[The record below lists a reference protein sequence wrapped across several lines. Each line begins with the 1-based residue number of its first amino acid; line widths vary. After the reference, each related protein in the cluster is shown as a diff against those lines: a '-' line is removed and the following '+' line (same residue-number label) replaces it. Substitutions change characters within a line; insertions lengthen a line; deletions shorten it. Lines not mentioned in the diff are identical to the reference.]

1 MARPL
6 RIQYP
11 GAWYHVTSRGNE
23 RRDIFSDDA
32 DRCRWLEILGESAS
46 IYGVEIHAYVLMS
59 NHFHLVVH
67 TPQANLNRFM
77 QRFNTT
83 YTVYFN
89 RRHSRSGHL
98 FQGRY
103 KALLVDADS
112 YLLELSRYVHLNPVR
127 VKRNASLRLS
137 EKREVLQR
145 YQWSSYGGYTHLGK
159 RLAFLACGKV
169 LSMIGTGDDARS
181 RRAYR
186 RFVQKGLEG
195 SHTFDLKEEVRAQT
209 VLGSKDFLEWLRD
222 RFLSGAGRKFAE
234 RPAARALMIRFQ
246 SPDAIAARLSPLL
259 GVAFKDLLRARS
271 RHRDERAIFLEL
283 CRRHLS
289 GRRSISSLAED
300 LGIGVSAFSQNRKRL
315 EARMETDPLL
325 RKRFERAGSALNIS
339 K

>member
-1 MARPL
+1 
-6 RIQYP
+6 
-11 GAWYHVTSRGNE
+11 
-23 RRDIFSDDA
+23 
-32 DRCRWLEILGESAS
+32 LEILAESAS
-46 IYGVEIHAYVLMS
+46 VYGAEIHAYVLMS

-89 RRHSRSGHL
+89 RRHYRSGHL

-127 VKRNASLRLS
+127 VKRNASLSLS
-137 EKREVLQR
+137 EKRDVLQS
-145 YQWSSYGGYTHLGK
+145 YQWSSYGGYTHLDK
-159 RLAFLACGKV
+159 RLAFLDCGKV
-169 LSMIGTGDDARS
+169 LSMIGTGDDTRS

-186 RFVQKGLEG
+186 RFVQKGLDG

-209 VLGSKDFLEWLRD
+209 VLGSEDFREWLRD
-222 RFLSGAGRKFAE
+222 RFLSGADRKFAE
-234 RPAARALMIRFQ
+234 QPAARALMIRFK
-246 SPDAIAARLSPLL
+246 SPDAIAARLSPVLE
-259 GVAFKDLLRARS
+259 VEFEDLLRARS

-289 GRRSISSLAED
+289 GRRSISSLAAD

-315 EARMETDPLL
+315 GARMETDPHL
-325 RKRFERAGSALNIS
+325 RKRFERAESTLNQS
-339 K
+339 